1 VKAPR
6 GVPEAVRLLDEYG
19 DYCAS
24 ERGLSPLSVKAY
36 TRDIRE
42 FFATLDIPLS
52 SISEK
57 HITAF
62 LREKRASVSARTL
75 AREICA
81 LRSFWKFLVE
91 DGVARRNPASA
102 LRSPR
107 LESYLPDVLTIS
119 EVEGVISRIPRG
131 KKTSLRNIAA
141 VEVLYGAGLRISE
154 LIGLRVKDVNLH
166 VGFLK
171 CLGKRGKERIVPL
184 GGKACSAVKAFLIFS
199 PADEG
204 DFLFRNPSGGSF
216 SRMGVWKII
225 KKLCIDAGIQRR
237 VTPHTFRHSFATHLL
252 QNGAD
257 LRIIQELLGHAQI
270 STTQIYTHISTKRL
284 RQIHR
289 RFHPRG

>member
-1 VKAPR
+1 MDNAS
-6 GVPEAVRLLDEYG
+6 ALLAEYG

-24 ERGLSPLSVKAY
+24 ERGLSKLTIQAY

-42 FFATLDIPLS
+42 FFSTIDVPLAN
-52 SISEK
+52 IGEK

-62 LREKRASVSARTL
+62 LREKRSGVSSRTL
-75 AREICA
+75 ARKICA

-91 DGVARRNPASA
+91 DGMAQRNPASA

-107 LESYLPDVLTIS
+107 LESYLPDVLSVS
-119 EVEGVISRIPRG
+119 EVGQVINRVARG
-131 KKTSLRNIAA
+131 RRTSLRNTAMI
-141 VEVLYGAGLRISE
+141 EVLYGAGLRISE
-154 LIGLRVKDVNLH
+154 LISLKVKDVNLD

-171 CLGKRGKERIVPL
+171 CLGKRGKERIVPI
-184 GGKACSAVKAFLIFS
+184 GEKACSAVKAFLLFS
-199 PADEG
+199 PAEEG
-204 DFLFRNPSGGSF
+204 NSLFRNPSGAPF

-225 KKLCIDAGIQRR
+225 KKLCADAGITRR
-237 VTPHTFRHSFATHLL
+237 ITPHTFRHSFATHLL

-257 LRIIQELLGHAQI
+257 LRVIQELLGHAQI
-270 STTQIYTHISTKRL
+270 STTQIYTHITTKRL

>member
-1 VKAPR
+1 MAK
-6 GVPEAVRLLDEYG
+6 
-19 DYCAS
+19 
-24 ERGLSPLSVKAY
+24 
-36 TRDIRE
+36 
-42 FFATLDIPLS
+42 
-52 SISEK
+52 
-57 HITAF
+57 
-62 LREKRASVSARTL
+62 
-75 AREICA
+75 
-81 LRSFWKFLVE
+81 
-91 DGVARRNPASA
+91 RNPASA

-107 LESYLPDVLTIS
+107 LESYLPDVLS
-119 EVEGVISRIPRG
+119 VEETERVITHIPRG
-131 KKTSLRNIAA
+131 KKTSLRNVAM

-154 LIGLRVKDVNLH
+154 LISLRVKDVNLK

-184 GGKACSAVKAFLIFS
+184 GDKACSAVKAFFLFS
-199 PADEG
+199 PAEEG
-204 DFLFRNPSGGSF
+204 DFLFRNPSGASF

-225 KKLCIDAGIQRR
+225 KKLCADAGIKRR

>member
-1 VKAPR
+1 MNEAKAA
-6 GVPEAVRLLDEYG
+6 ELMAEYV
-19 DYCAS
+19 DFCAS
-24 ERGLSPLSVKAY
+24 ERGLSPLTVKAY
-36 TRDIRE
+36 TRDIME
-42 FFATLDIPLS
+42 FFSAIEVPVS
-52 SISEK
+52 KIGEK

-62 LREKRASVSARTL
+62 LRKKRASVSARTL

-91 DGVARRNPASA
+91 DGLAKRNPASA

-107 LESYLPDVLTIS
+107 LESYLPDVLS
-119 EVEGVISRIPRG
+119 VEEAERVIFRIPRG
-131 KKTSLRNIAA
+131 KKTSLRNVAMA
-141 VEVLYGAGLRISE
+141 EVLYGAGLRISE
-154 LIGLRVKDVNLH
+154 LISLRVKDVNLA

-171 CLGKRGKERIVPL
+171 CLGKRGKERIVPI
-184 GGKACSAVKAFLIFS
+184 GGKACSAVKAFLLLS
-199 PADEG
+199 PAEEG
-204 DFLFRNPSGGSF
+204 DFLFRNPSGASF

-225 KKLCIDAGIQRR
+225 KKLCRDAGIERR

>member
-1 VKAPR
+1 MDEAKAT
-6 GVPEAVRLLDEYG
+6 ELMAEYG

-24 ERGLSPLSVKAY
+24 ERGLSPLTVKAY
-36 TRDIRE
+36 TRDIME
-42 FFATLDIPLS
+42 FFSAIEVPVS
-52 SISEK
+52 NISEK

-62 LREKRASVSARTL
+62 LRKKRASVSARTL
-75 AREICA
+75 ARKICA

-91 DGVARRNPASA
+91 DGLAKRNPASA

-107 LESYLPDVLTIS
+107 LESYLPDVLS
-119 EVEGVISRIPRG
+119 VEEAERVIFRIPRG
-131 KKTSLRNIAA
+131 KKTSLRNVAMA
-141 VEVLYGAGLRISE
+141 EVLYGAGLRISE
-154 LIGLRVKDVNLH
+154 LISLRVKDVNLV

-171 CLGKRGKERIVPL
+171 CLGKRGKERIVPI
-184 GGKACSAVKAFLIFS
+184 GDKACSAVKAFLLFS
-199 PADEG
+199 PVEEG
-204 DFLFRNPSGGSF
+204 DFLFRNPSGASF

-225 KKLCIDAGIQRR
+225 KKLCRDAGIERR

>member
-1 VKAPR
+1 MDDAKVA
-6 GVPEAVRLLDEYG
+6 ELMAEYG

-24 ERGLSPLSVKAY
+24 ERGLSPLTVKAY

-42 FFATLDIPLS
+42 FFSTLEVPLS
-52 SISEK
+52 DIGEK

-62 LREKRASVSARTL
+62 LRKKRAFVSARTL
-75 AREICA
+75 ARKICA

-91 DGVARRNPASA
+91 DGMAKRNPASA

-107 LESYLPDVLTIS
+107 LESYLPDVLS
-119 EVEGVISRIPRG
+119 VEETERVITHIPRG
-131 KKTSLRNIAA
+131 KKTSLRNVAM

-154 LIGLRVKDVNLH
+154 LISLRVKDVNLK

-184 GGKACSAVKAFLIFS
+184 GDKACSAVKAFFLFS
-199 PADEG
+199 PAEEG
-204 DFLFRNPSGGSF
+204 DFLFRNPSGASF

-225 KKLCIDAGIQRR
+225 KKLCADAGIKRR